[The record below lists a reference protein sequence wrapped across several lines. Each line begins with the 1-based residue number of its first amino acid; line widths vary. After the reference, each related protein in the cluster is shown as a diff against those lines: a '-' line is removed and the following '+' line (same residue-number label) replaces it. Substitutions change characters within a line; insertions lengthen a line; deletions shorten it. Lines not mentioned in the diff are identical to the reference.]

1 MRKRKLFLILFPLFL
16 GIGIYLLY
24 RSRDLFYF
32 KLIHSTFLSKP
43 ILHIRDFAK
52 LYRKL
57 FSTWV
62 VYSLPDGLWLFS
74 FGATLLMDRIFFY
87 YDFVIFTCIYIW
99 MITLEFLQLYFG
111 GHGSMIGTFDTMDI
125 LFFTLGY
132 LLIVLISKY
141 HHKKNPPDKSLFTI
155 ENKRKEV
162 IFNIKTILIFTILGI
177 LPSLL

>member
-24 RSRDLFYF
+24 RSRNLFYF

-43 ILHIRDFAK
+43 VLHVRDFAK
-52 LYRKL
+52 LYRKM

-74 FGATLLMDRIFFY
+74 FGAALLVDRIFYF
-87 YDFVIFTCIYIW
+87 YDFVVFTSIYIG
-99 MITLEFLQLYFG
+99 MIALEFLQLYFG
-111 GHGSMIGTFDTMDI
+111 GHGSVIGTFDTMDI
-125 LFFTLGY
+125 FFFTLGY
-132 LLIVLISKY
+132 LSIVLISKY
-141 HHKKNPPDKSLFTI
+141 YHKKNPPDKSMFTI
-155 ENKRKEV
+155 ENKKKEV
-162 IFNIKTILIFTILGI
+162 LYNTRTIITFIILGI

>member
-32 KLIHSTFLSKP
+32 KLIYSTFLSKP

-74 FGATLLMDRIFFY
+74 FGAALLMDRIFFY

-141 HHKKNPPDKSLFTI
+141 YHKKNPPDKSLFTI

>member
-32 KLIHSTFLSKP
+32 KLIHSTFLSRP

-74 FGATLLMDRIFFY
+74 FGAALLMDRIFFY

-99 MITLEFLQLYFG
+99 MIILEFLQLYFG
-111 GHGSMIGTFDTMDI
+111 GHGSIIGTFDTMDI
-125 LFFTLGY
+125 FCFTLGY
-132 LLIVLISKY
+132 ISIVLISKY
-141 HHKKNPPDKSLFTI
+141 YHKKNLPDKSMFTI
-155 ENKRKEV
+155 ENKKKEV
-162 IFNIKTILIFTILGI
+162 LYNVRTIIIFTILGI